1 MNIRDIARLA
11 DVTPGTVSK
20 VLNNYPDIS
29 EATRQRILQI
39 IKENQYAPK
48 GKARAAK
55 ETSEGSRIGLV
66 VESVYNSVYSELEDS
81 ISSRIYNSG
90 CTIYSYHDNYYVQDK
105 SEKLQELIAN
115 AEKEKLRGLIYIG
128 GNFGKVKAEL
138 LKALPCPTVFINTVL
153 PLRTDDTE
161 YSAVQ
166 VNHFETAYAQMQY
179 LIDKGHR
186 NICTVITSFNDNSVY
201 GQRTEGY
208 KAALSHNRM
217 EENLERFV
225 EGRYHSEKAYE
236 NLRGY
241 LEQHPE
247 VTAVCCG
254 ADIMVPGVIRA
265 IHDAGK
271 TPGKDVEIISF
282 DGLENTGYCIPTVT
296 TFAQPLPEMI
306 NYTYELITGLLSGE
320 RTHQHVTFRSILRK
334 GESC

>member
-20 VLNNYPDIS
+20 VLNHYPDIS
-29 EATRQRILQI
+29 ESTRQRILQI
-39 IKENQYAPK
+39 IAENQYAPK
-48 GKARAAK
+48 TKTRAAK
-55 ETSEGSRIGLV
+55 ETGDCKRIGLV

-81 ISSRIYNSG
+81 ISSKVYNSG
-90 CTIYSYHDNYYVQDK
+90 YTIFSYHDNYYVQDK

-115 AEKEKLRGLIYIG
+115 AEQEKLRGLIYIG
-128 GNFGKVKAEL
+128 GNFVKVKPEL
-138 LKALPCPTVFINTVL
+138 FKALPCPTVFMNTVL
-153 PLRTDDTE
+153 PLRTEDTG

-201 GQRTEGY
+201 GQRTQGY
-208 KAALSHNRM
+208 KAALSHNQL

-225 EGRYHSEKAYE
+225 EGSYHSGKAYE
-236 NLRGY
+236 KLRAY
-241 LEQHPE
+241 LTQHPE
-247 VTAVCCG
+247 VTAICCA
-254 ADIMVPGVIRA
+254 ADIMVAGVLRA
-265 IHDAGK
+265 VHDVGRI
-271 TPGKDVEIISF
+271 PGKDVKIISF
-282 DGLENTGYCIPTVT
+282 DGLENTGYYLPTVT

-306 NYTYELITGLLSGE
+306 NYTYELITGFLSGE
-320 RTHQHVTFRSILRK
+320 GKPQHVTFRSILRE